1 MTDTLTIPA
10 HIEGGTICLD
20 APLPPLVE
28 RIEVV
33 VYTSTDRPKRS
44 LAAYVR
50 SLPPGDKTGDEIEA
64 EMRELR
70 DWGREALPR
79 YQCPSPLRRG

>member
-1 MTDTLTIPA
+1 MDTHHIPA
-10 HIEGGTICLD
+10 HIEDGAIHLD
-20 APLPPLVE
+20 APLPPLAE
-28 RIEVV
+28 RVEVV
-33 VYTSTDRPKRS
+33 VYTPPTRPKRS

-70 DWGREALPR
+70 DWGR
-79 YQCPSPLRRG
+79 